1 MSAGQDNP
9 RSDSVRQDGSKGV
22 QLKLQKLLKKLRSRF
37 AEKKPVAAEVVPISE
52 DSTTNQP
59 RPIHPL
65 LAPFE
70 SEAIEP
76 FVGELVY
83 SILLWNNST
92 SGALETFMRLTD
104 SFVDL
109 NELRVSLAAEV
120 AESLGEH
127 DGLNHER
134 ALRLLASLNDIFE
147 RFHAVSLA
155 NLGNLSKRD
164 AEHLLDNIEGC
175 PLFAANRVA
184 AIRLHAHVLPV
195 DERMVALFAA
205 EGLCEADESVSAI
218 AGRFGRAL
226 AGEEMFEAMVLL
238 RKWSDADGKAP
249 TPTAIEMVIDT
260 APVALAVPEPAL
272 KPVPTS
278 VSTTDKPSK
287 AKSPPKPASAKST
300 GKNETALAKKA
311 PTTSTAK
318 QSKPTAAPKKAP
330 SRGKSQ
336 SER

>member
-9 RSDSVRQDGSKGV
+9 RSDSARHDGAKGV
-22 QLKLQKLLKKLRSRF
+22 QPKLQKLLKKLRSRF
-37 AEKKPVAAEVVPISE
+37 AEKKLAAPEVVQSPE
-52 DSTTNQP
+52 DGQSLPP
-59 RPIHPL
+59 RATHPL
-65 LAPFE
+65 LAPFDH
-70 SEAIEP
+70 EAFEP

-92 SGALETFMRLTD
+92 AGAAETFARLTD

-127 DGLNHER
+127 DGLNQER

-164 AEHLLDNIEGC
+164 AEHLLNNIEGC
-175 PLFAANRVA
+175 PHFAANRVA
-184 AIRLHAHVLPV
+184 AVRLHAHVLPV

-205 EGLCEADESVSAI
+205 EGLCEADESVTAI
-218 AGRFGRAL
+218 AGRFARAL
-226 AGEEMFEAMVLL
+226 AGEEMFEAVVLL

-249 TPTAIEMVIDT
+249 TPTAVEMVVDT
-260 APVALAVPEPAL
+260 AALVLPAPESVL

-278 VSTTDKPSK
+278 ASTPDKPSK
-287 AKSPPKPASAKST
+287 SKST
-300 GKNETALAKKA
+300 SKATTTQAAAKTEPALAKKA
-311 PTTSTAK
+311 SSKLATKPSKSTPAAK
-318 QSKPTAAPKKAP
+318 KPS
-330 SRGKSQ
+330 SRGKT
-336 SER
+336 